1 MPEPSHP
8 AGDGSIRRLR
18 VLFWCGSVPVAALQA
33 YLYRHT
39 MNPDG
44 LSYLDIASAYLAGD
58 LTSAINAYWGPLYSW
73 ILAAALWLTDAS
85 PRTESTVVHAAN
97 LAIFIGALAAFDFF
111 LRELL
116 RRRRDDLAPAA
127 TATLDDHSVTLFGY
141 GVFLYTTLYLNGLA
155 LVSPD
160 LCLAALL
167 FAAAGLALRLQSPRA
182 SVITAAAFGAA
193 LALGYFAKSVMFP
206 LAFVFLAAQLL
217 ASRSSANLRRV
228 GVAGAVFLG
237 GSAMLIVPISA
248 ATGSLTFGSSGRLT
262 YGFEVLQRPFGNWQ
276 GDSTAGPAR
285 PLHPPRRL
293 PIAPDVYEYTAHL
306 QGTYPPWF
314 DPTWWNAGATV
325 AFRPRHQLEAL
336 ARTLDF
342 GVALLFGSAGAAATV
357 LCVLAWSTADPRP
370 ARDALAGIVPALL
383 PALAAIL
390 IYVPVNFRPRYVAA
404 SVTILWVAL
413 TAAAA
418 EARSKTAPSQR
429 RVMGQA
435 AAVCTIVLLATVAL
449 DIQVAVREGVPED
462 DQLAV
467 AEALYSAGIR
477 PGDRVAHIG
486 IDGEHDP
493 ARAAMSY
500 WARLA
505 GVQLVASM
513 PDGGSFLCADSAVAA
528 EGFTELKKLDARAV
542 VTHAIPLAACR
553 VGWQRVEGT
562 EYYFRRIEG
571 QTESLT
577 HRILR

>member
-206 LAFVFLAAQLL
+206 LAFIFLGGQLL
-217 ASRSSANLRRV
+217 SGRSPAQLRRV
-228 GVAGAVFLG
+228 GVAAGVFVAA
-237 GSAMLIVPISA
+237 SALLIAPISA
-248 ATGSLTFGSSGRLT
+248 ATGGLTFGTSGPLT
-262 YGFEVLQRPFGNWQ
+262 YGFEVLGRPFGNWQ
-276 GDSTAGPAR
+276 GDSTAGSAR

-293 PIAPDVYEYTAHL
+293 PVDAPMYEYTAHL
-306 QGTYPPWF
+306 RGTYPPWF
-314 DPTWWNAGATV
+314 DPSWWNAGAKV
-325 AFRPRHQLEAL
+325 DFRLRHQLDAL
-336 ARTLDF
+336 AQTLDF
-342 GVALLFGSAGAAATV
+342 GVALFFGSAGAAATI
-357 LCVLAWSTADPRP
+357 LCVLAWSSAHPRP
-370 ARDALAGIVPALL
+370 VRRALAGMAPALL

-404 SVTILWVAL
+404 SVTIVWVAL
-413 TAAAA
+413 AAGAA
-418 EARSKTAPSQR
+418 EARIQTASWTR

-435 AAVCTIVLLATVAL
+435 AAVCTIVLLTSVAL
-449 DIQVAVREGVPED
+449 SIQAATREGVPAD

-467 AEALYSAGIR
+467 AEALRASGIR

-486 IDGEHDP
+486 IDGERDP
-493 ARAAMSY
+493 ARAAMAY

-513 PDGGSFLCADSAVAA
+513 PDGASFLCADSAAA
-528 EGFTELKKLDARAV
+528 AVVFDELKKLDARAV
-542 VTHAIPLAACR
+542 VTHAIPLPACR
-553 VGWQRVEGT
+553 GGWQQVEGT
-562 EYYFRRIEG
+562 AYYFRQIAD
-571 QTESLT
+571 QADTLT
-577 HRILR
+577 RRILR